1 MSSQDRHLLSGRP
14 SPGQLTGVPARY
26 GPRHARDMGA
36 GAGTADNWK
45 PALRVRPGRHAS
57 PAEPLTGRETEVLGL
72 LRGSLSTRGIAA
84 ELSLSPNTIKTHIRC
99 IYRKLGVCTRA
110 AAITRYSPPQARPGR
125 HASLPEPLTG
135 RETEVLGLLRGS
147 LSTRGIAA
155 ELSLSPNTIKTQTQA
170 IYRKL
175 GVSTR
180 AAAITRARDIGLLRP
195 GGGEQQRHE
204 AYSGQ
209 GSWAAQASA

>member
-14 SPGQLTGVPARY
+14 SPGQLTDVPARY

-110 AAITRYSPPQARPGR
+110 AAITR
-125 HASLPEPLTG
+125 
-135 RETEVLGLLRGS
+135 
-147 LSTRGIAA
+147 
-155 ELSLSPNTIKTQTQA
+155 
-170 IYRKL
+170 
-175 GVSTR
+175 
-180 AAAITRARDIGLLRP
+180 ARDIGLLRP

-209 GSWAAQASA
+209 GSWAALASA